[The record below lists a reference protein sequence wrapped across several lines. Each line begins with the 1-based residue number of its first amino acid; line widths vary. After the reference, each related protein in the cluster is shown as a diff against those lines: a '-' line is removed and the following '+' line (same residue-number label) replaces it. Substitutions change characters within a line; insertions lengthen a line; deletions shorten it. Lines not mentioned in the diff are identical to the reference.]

1 MQLHQPPLPVDSF
14 HDSIHFQSSG
24 VRCMDPSLSD
34 HEQSTASFQGRR
46 RYRNLLC
53 KTSRL
58 GLDGCLQRKPMLIY
72 FQDVSV
78 WSCRNRLKEVL
89 ATLKERGV
97 GILIDNNVEEKIR
110 NAFWDAYDSTYAGPK
125 LPASCELALA
135 SVGTSKQEVENVLNG
150 AG

>member
-1 MQLHQPPLPVDSF
+1 MQLHQPPLPVNSF

-78 WSCRNRLKEVL
+78 WSYRNRLKEVL
-89 ATLKERGV
+89 ATLKERLCNGCTMPRESR
-97 GILIDNNVEEKIR
+97 LALTSPPE
-110 NAFWDAYDSTYAGPK
+110 TYALDWLDERISGR
-125 LPASCELALA
+125 
-135 SVGTSKQEVENVLNG
+135 
-150 AG
+150 